1 MSTNKQ
7 IRLLD
12 DLQVLLEKQIGLAKA
27 GNLSKFEVLGEQAGF
42 LVEKIAQ
49 TGILELPEFENRRG
63 QLQKLYDG
71 LCLAITAQRADVSEK
86 LSRIHKGKKTIQT
99 YRSNI

>member
-27 GNLSKFEVLGEQAGF
+27 DNISKVEVLGEQAGF
-42 LVEKIAQ
+42 LVEKITQ
-49 TGILELPEFENRRG
+49 TGILELPEFENRRE

-71 LCLAITAQRADVSEK
+71 LCLAIAAQKHETIEK
-86 LSRIHKGKKTIQT
+86 LSQVRKGKKTIAA
-99 YRSNI
+99 YRGSI